1 MSLILD
7 ALKKLERERMARN
20 SESQGLRP
28 SLLRDRQPQQQN
40 RRWPVVVILSSLLLT
55 LAGALFFL
63 RPTDKKPAMAAVAP
77 LPTPPTPQAPLP
89 PATMRPA
96 VPLPV
101 PEPVEPVTMTP
112 EQPALVSNLT
122 VSGIAWQEEHR
133 LRRAVVNGLLVKEG
147 ETVEGALVVEI
158 RQDRVRFDSNGQRV
172 EALLQGVNAGR

>member
-7 ALKKLERERMARN
+7 ALKKLERERMARS

-28 SLLRDRQPQQQN
+28 SLLRERQPQQPN
-40 RRWPVVVILSSLLLT
+40 RRWLVVIIIASLLS

-63 RPTDKKPAMAAVAP
+63 RPTDKTPIVAAVAP
-77 LPTPPTPQAPLP
+77 LPTPPPPRAPLP

-96 VPLPV
+96 PPPPA
-101 PEPVEPVTMTP
+101 PEPVEPVTITR
-112 EQPALVSNLT
+112 EQPALVTNLT

-133 LRRAVVNGLLVKEG
+133 LRRAVINGLLVKEG
-147 ETVEGALVVEI
+147 ETVEGARVLEI